1 MVPMAIYA
9 SQCCPRNNHQ
19 GKKKTFGQ
27 TLYPGY
33 PNANQPSIFTLP
45 YPQPPAAIPLSS
57 PPLHKYLTLTS
68 PIVTHDQKVSFPSP
82 ASFLSLSFI
91 FISLSLLL
99 FPFILPPN
107 SCLPPPPWHCLSPL
121 SPVPIQTLMHRH
133 LLEGAFTFSPSP
145 SRPSSHTPSSPP
157 SGSSSSPF
165 IWVT

>member
-1 MVPMAIYA
+1 MVFWGPIEQH
-9 SQCCPRNNHQ
+9 SRPKFW
-19 GKKKTFGQ
+19 G
-27 TLYPGY
+27 
-33 PNANQPSIFTLP
+33 
-45 YPQPPAAIPLSS
+45 PPP
-57 PPLHKYLTLTS
+57 HKYLTLTS

-145 SRPSSHTPSSPP
+145 SRPSSHTPLFP
-157 SGSSSSPF
+157 SLRLFLLPIYLGHLILNMGPQYAHYH
-165 IWVT
+165 